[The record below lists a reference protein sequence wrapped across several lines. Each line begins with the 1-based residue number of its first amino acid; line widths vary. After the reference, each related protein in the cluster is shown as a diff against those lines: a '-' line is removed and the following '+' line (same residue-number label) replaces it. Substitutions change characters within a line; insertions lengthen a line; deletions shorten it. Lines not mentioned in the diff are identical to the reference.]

1 MYQEKWKVGDIQ
13 KEKVGQLKYDNVF
26 LLNYMNDYSLG
37 QFLIKV
43 LSNKTRWWKYW
54 KSSVVE
60 KWVIRKKK
68 EKDMKNSIIEKLTI
82 AKKSWSSGIYWGGGR
97 YYSQK
102 NMQVYIKWI
111 W

>member
-60 KWVIRKKK
+60 KWVIRKKRK
-68 EKDMKNSIIEKLTI
+68 RYEK
-82 AKKSWSSGIYWGGGR
+82 
-97 YYSQK
+97 
-102 NMQVYIKWI
+102 
-111 W
+111 